1 MRQTVIAVVVVIG
14 LVGLVF
20 QQAVA
25 FDLTGTWIGTQICDE
40 IVGGKFENF
49 VVTEDEVQ
57 ISQCGD
63 EIRMT
68 TSGLS
73 TFGLL
78 YSGVIQE
85 NEECK
90 DTGEA
95 ILTVCGGDFEAQEMV
110 RIMRI
115 RAKKNETAGS
125 WDAISIFQSSEYP
138 GYEGVQD
145 FATCKWAF
153 ERTDASDPEVPTCP

>member
-95 ILTVCGGDFEAQEMV
+95 ILTVCGGDYEGQEMV

>member
-25 FDLTGTWIGTQICDE
+25 FDLTGIWRGTQVCDE
-40 IVGGKFENF
+40 LIGGKFGNF
-49 VVTEDEVQ
+49 VVTEDELQ

-63 EIRMT
+63 EIRM
-68 TSGLS
+68 SNL
-73 TFGLL
+73 GLL
-78 YSGVIQE
+78 YRGVIQE

-90 DTGEA
+90 ETGEA

-138 GYEGVQD
+138 GSEGVQD
-145 FATCKWAF
+145 FATCKWAY
-153 ERTDASDPEVPTCP
+153 ERTDTCDPEVPTCP

>member
-20 QQAVA
+20 QQAFA
-25 FDLTGTWIGTQICDE
+25 FDLTGTWIGTQVCDDF
-40 IVGGKFENF
+40 VGGKFENF

-63 EIRMT
+63 EIRM
-68 TSGLS
+68 S
-73 TFGLL
+73 TLGLL
-78 YSGVIQE
+78 YTGVIQE

-95 ILTVCGGDFEAQEMV
+95 LLTVCGGDFEAQEMV
-110 RIMRI
+110 RILRI

-125 WDAISIFQSSEYP
+125 WDAISIFQSTEYP
-138 GYEGVQD
+138 GNEGVQD
-145 FATCKWAF
+145 FATCKWAY

>member
-25 FDLTGTWIGTQICDE
+25 FDLTGTWRGTQVCDE
-40 IVGGKFENF
+40 LIGGKFENF
-49 VVTEDEVQ
+49 VVIKDKLQ
-57 ISQCGD
+57 ISQSGD
-63 EIRMT
+63 KIRM
-68 TSGLS
+68 SNL
-73 TFGLL
+73 GLL
-78 YSGVIQE
+78 YRGVIQK

-90 DTGEA
+90 ETGEA

-110 RIMRI
+110 RILRI

-125 WDAISIFQSSEYP
+125 WDAISIFQTTEYP
-138 GYEGVQD
+138 GSEGVQD
-145 FATCKWAF
+145 FATCKWAY
-153 ERTDASDPEVPTCP
+153 ERTDTCDPEVPTCP